1 MRRLIFLR
9 RRKGFAE
16 FLIKRRLKT
25 NCRFSDDVLI
35 LSELLEL
42 INHQLTEKGLK
53 VEKASAAVIDA
64 TIIQTAGSKQRQA
77 IEVDEEGQVSGQT
90 TPSL

>member
-1 MRRLIFLR
+1 VRRLIFLR

-25 NCRFSDDVLI
+25 NCRFSNDVLI

-42 INHQLTEKGLK
+42 INRQLTEKK
-53 VEKASAAVIDA
+53 
-64 TIIQTAGSKQRQA
+64 T
-77 IEVDEEGQVSGQT
+77 
-90 TPSL
+90 